1 MRLRDLLFVRY
12 KMLIRAIDHL
22 SEMTEIYKRLEL
34 RRSSKRVQQL
44 AFRID
49 VISSLW
55 LAY

>member
-1 MRLRDLLFVRY
+1 MRLRDLLVVRY

-44 AFRID
+44 TFRID